1 MPNIYHTSAAEFF
14 SILLSA
20 MRNDTEDL
28 MRMYRIFNRVLNEAV
43 NQKTEFDR
51 LRLPGLFA
59 KINHLVRTNSIDEDL
74 SLRINHTR
82 VRLHAIFNEG
92 GFEEKKLK
100 RLYSHDFKAVT
111 EFVAAIFALPVP
123 NELAELFPVIAEKT
137 RKPKIAKDCVR
148 VIVKEWDADCLYVVA
163 DSDDSQL
170 HKVCYSAQNPY
181 LKGADHF
188 YLPNLL
194 QEGTQLNLVRLR
206 EKEGMWLPE
215 LIILEPDILIDVSS
229 VAACME
235 HYGDSPYTYLLNRIR
250 PSEQTE
256 AIIMG
261 NFAGMLL
268 DNALQSAD
276 RRKSYRECAVEFFRR
291 NALQLATCRLS
302 GDFHTEG
309 QRQYDNIEKL
319 LREWQDSG
327 VGFSPDTAMVEPTFF
342 CEMLGLQG
350 RMDFLQLDYSV
361 LMEQKSGK
369 GAFPPNP
376 DADVP
381 NAQEKH
387 YAQMILYMAI
397 LHYNFKQKNSNAYL
411 LYSKY
416 RKGLLGLGP
425 APELLY
431 RAIRLRNQLAW
442 LEKAC
447 GETDLV
453 ARIFSTLRPE
463 HLNING
469 VGGTLWERYTYPQIA
484 GLLAPIHA
492 ASELERTYFYRMLRF
507 VFAEHLLGKVGD
519 SVRPGSG
526 FASKWHESI
535 EEKVAAGSIL
545 FSEELSCKREQMMG
559 TCSHSLPSVADKARS
574 ELGVRSEELL
584 SIRTDS
590 SLSFNFRKGDIVVLY
605 AYKEGEV
612 PDLRRTMV
620 FRCSIADIREGEVLL
635 RMRSPQSNEAVF
647 RMQRGDTWCI
657 EHDYF
662 DSSSTSLLRGL
673 YSFLLAPT
681 DRRALI
687 LSQREP
693 RIDTSK
699 TLQGDYGDA
708 FNPLQL
714 RIRQAQDLFLIV
726 GPPGTGKTSF
736 GMLNTLKEVLT
747 DSSSSVLLLSYTNR
761 AVDEICSKLIA
772 EGIDFLRIGGSLTCS
787 EECQPYLL
795 DAKCSSAT
803 KSASLRS
810 LLSGTR
816 VYAATTTSMNAHSEL
831 FKLKHFDLA
840 IVDEASQI
848 LEPHIIGLLS
858 AQSEGR
864 SAIDKFVLIGDHK
877 QLPAVVQQEAE
888 QSVVTDAPLLDID
901 LTDCRHSFFERMY
914 RRYKNDPAVCFTLTS
929 HGRMHE
935 DIALFPNSEFYQNR
949 LQVVPLPHQIAESK
963 DKRVVFIDSANI
975 KQNHSSLLNDKVNP
989 VEAEIIAELVVK
1001 IYNMY
1006 KESFDVNETIG
1017 VIVPYRNQITT
1028 VRNCIDRYGIPELHD
1043 ISIDTVERFQG
1054 SQRKVIIYGFTIS
1067 RRYQLNFLCSNTFEE
1082 DGSIIDRKL
1091 NVAMTR
1097 AMDYLYLVGNAP
1109 LLSENLTFRHLIEFT
1124 KRNNAFF

>member
-20 MRNDTEDL
+20 MRNDTGDL
-28 MRMYRIFNRVLNEAV
+28 MRKYRIFNRVLNEAV

-59 KINHLVRTNSIDEDL
+59 KINHLVRTNSIDEDI

-82 VRLHAIFNEG
+82 VRLHTIFNEG
-92 GFEEKKLK
+92 GFDEKKLK
-100 RLYSHDFKAVT
+100 GLYPHDFKAVT

-123 NELAELFPVIAEKT
+123 NELAELFPVTAEKT
-137 RKPKIAKDCVR
+137 RKPKTARYCVR
-148 VIVKEWDADCLYVVA
+148 VIVKEWDTDYLYVVA
-163 DSDDSQL
+163 DSEDSQL
-170 HKVCYSAQNPY
+170 HKVCYSVQNSY
-181 LKGADHF
+181 LKGIDHS

-194 QEGTQLNLVRLR
+194 QEGTQLNLVKVR
-206 EKEGMWLPE
+206 EKEGVWLPE
-215 LIILEPDILIDVSS
+215 LIIVEPDILIDVSS

-268 DNALQSAD
+268 DNALQPAD
-276 RRKSYRECAVEFFRR
+276 KRKSYRDCAVEFFRR
-291 NALQLATCRLS
+291 NALQLATCKLS

-327 VGFSPDTAMVEPTFF
+327 VGFSPETAMVEPTFF

-442 LEKAC
+442 LEKSC
-447 GETDLV
+447 GETDLA
-453 ARIFSTLRPE
+453 ARILSTLRPE
-463 HLNING
+463 HLNVNG
-469 VGGTLWERYTYPQIA
+469 VSGTLWERYTYPQIA
-484 GLLAPIHA
+484 GLLAPIRT

-526 FASKWHESI
+526 FASKWHETI
-535 EEKVAAGSIL
+535 EEKVAAGSVL
-545 FSEELSCKREQMMG
+545 FNL
-559 TCSHSLPSVADKARS
+559 
-574 ELGVRSEELL
+574 ELG
-584 SIRTDS
+584 IRNEDLFCAVACPNGNS
-590 SLSFNFRKGDIVVLY
+590 SFLIPHSKLNSNFRKGDIVVLY
-605 AYKEGEV
+605 AHKDGEV

-647 RMQRGDTWCI
+647 RMQRGDKWCI

-699 TLQGDYGDA
+699 TLQGDYGEA

-736 GMLNTLKEVLT
+736 GMLNTLKEALT
-747 DSSSSVLLLSYTNR
+747 DPSASVLLLSYTNR

-787 EECQPYLL
+787 EECLPYLL

-803 KSASLRS
+803 NSASLRS

-831 FKLKHFDLA
+831 FRLKHFDLA

-858 AQSEGR
+858 AQSEGCP
-864 SAIDKFVLIGDHK
+864 AIDKFVLIGDHK
-877 QLPAVVQQEAE
+877 QLPAVVQQEVE
-888 QSVVTDAPLLDID
+888 QSVITDAKLLDID

-949 LQVVPLPHQIAESK
+949 LQVVPLPHQIAESE
-963 DKRVVFIDSANI
+963 DKRVVFIDS
-975 KQNHSSLLNDKVNP
+975 SSAQPIVNCQLSIVNDKVNP

-1001 IYNMY
+1001 VYNMY
-1006 KESFDVNETIG
+1006 KDSFDVDETIG

-1109 LLSENLTFRHLIEFT
+1109 LLSENLTFRHLIEFA
-1124 KRNNAFF
+1124 KRNNALF

>member
-14 SILLSA
+14 SILLST
-20 MRNDTEDL
+20 MRSDTEDL

-82 VRLHAIFNEG
+82 VRLHTIFNEG
-92 GFEEKKLK
+92 GFDEKKLK
-100 RLYSHDFKAVT
+100 RLYPHDFKAVT
-111 EFVAAIFALPVP
+111 EFVAAIFALSVP
-123 NELAELFPVIAEKT
+123 NELADLFPATTEKT
-137 RKPKIAKDCVR
+137 HKQKSSKDCVR

-163 DSDDSQL
+163 DSIDSQQ
-170 HKVCYSAQNPY
+170 HTVCYSAKNPY
-181 LKGADHF
+181 LKGADHS

-194 QEGTQLNLVRLR
+194 QEGMQLNLVRVR
-206 EKEGMWLPE
+206 EKEGVWLPE
-215 LIILEPDILIDVSS
+215 LIIVEPDILIDVSS

-256 AIIMG
+256 AMIMG

-268 DNALQSAD
+268 DNALQPKEK
-276 RRKSYRECAVEFFRR
+276 RKSYRDCAVEFFRR
-291 NALQLATCRLS
+291 NAMQLATCQLS

-309 QRQYDNIEKL
+309 QRQYDNIENL
-319 LREWQDSG
+319 LREWQESG

-350 RMDFLQLDYSV
+350 RMDFLQLDYSL

-387 YAQMILYMAI
+387 YVQMILYMAI

-442 LEKAC
+442 LEKSC
-447 GETDLV
+447 GETDLA
-453 ARIFSTLRPE
+453 ARILSTLRPE
-463 HLNING
+463 HLNVNG
-469 VGGTLWERYTYPQIA
+469 VSGTLWERYTYPQIA
-484 GLLAPIHA
+484 GLLAPIRT
-492 ASELERTYFYRMLRF
+492 ASELERAYFYRMLRF

-526 FASKWHESI
+526 FASKWHESV

-545 FSEELSCKREQMMG
+545 YSEEGKVKREESSMKASLNSSLF
-559 TCSHSLPSVADKARS
+559 TITFSLPNS
-574 ELGVRSEELL
+574 
-584 SIRTDS
+584 
-590 SLSFNFRKGDIVVLY
+590 NFRKGDIVVLY
-605 AYKEGEV
+605 AHKEGEV

-647 RMQRGDTWCI
+647 SMQRGNKWCI

-681 DRRALI
+681 DRRELI

-699 TLQGDYGDA
+699 TLRGDYGEA

-736 GMLNTLKEVLT
+736 GMLNTLKEALA
-747 DSSSSVLLLSYTNR
+747 DPSASVLLLSYTNR
-761 AVDEICSKLIA
+761 AVDEICGKLIA

-803 KSASLRS
+803 NSASLRS

-831 FKLKHFDLA
+831 FRLKHFDLA

-949 LQVVPLPHQIAESK
+949 LQTVPLPHQIAES
-963 DKRVVFIDSANI
+963 DNKRVVFIDSSSGEY
-975 KQNHSSLLNDKVNP
+975 KDSSLFPLHFSLLNDKVNP

-1001 IYNMY
+1001 VYNMY
-1006 KESFDVNETIG
+1006 KDSFDVNETIG

-1082 DGSIIDRKL
+1082 DGSVIDRKL

-1109 LLSENLTFRHLIEFT
+1109 LLSENITFRHLIEFA